1 MITITKSNMDYHL
14 RGKSFY
20 CHIDKVEISTM
31 IDECL
36 PVGIN
41 DIEFRNFPD
50 EVYVNNNPVNVQ
62 PLVEAN
68 GLMLEFNRLYQPENH
83 LCWIIGI
90 SIGKM
95 DLLSMR
101 TFFVKEDNSREIEF
115 RLWPNEVFVNKLL
128 VHNCYFKLKHISTL
142 GMQTVKYVNL

>member
-1 MITITKSNMDYHL
+1 MNTITKSNMDYHL

-41 DIEFRNFPD
+41 DIEFHNFPD

-68 GLMLEFNRLYQPENH
+68 GLMLEFYRLYQPENY

-90 SIGKM
+90 SIGKI
-95 DLLSMR
+95 DLLSLR
-101 TFFVKEDNSREIEF
+101 PHFTDNNKIREVEF
-115 RLWPNEVFVNKLL
+115 RLWPNEVFVDKVM
-128 VHNCYFKLKHISTL
+128 VHSCYFKLKHISTL